1 MHLSRPSATSI
12 IASLALFFALGG
24 TAVAA
29 HHYLITST
37 SQIKPSVLKALRG
50 KVGARGPA
58 GIAGAHGTAGAEGP
72 TGSPGK
78 EGRQGPAGPGT
89 SVVAGPGTSV
99 VARVRSVAPV
109 ETTSTEAG
117 NPTLASDPLT
127 AANWTQHA
135 NELDQL
141 VGQFTVSLPTEAS
154 CEASNP
160 SVAVEI
166 LLDGTL
172 VGGAAASTGAT
183 PRTETV
189 SIGWTKKE
197 PIGGAFSNNWPENA
211 SPWLYEPGTDTS
223 HTLTAQVADVCNP
236 TAGVHAKIQSISVDV
251 LGVG

>member
-37 SQIKPSVLKALRG
+37 SQLKPSVLKALRG
-50 KVGARGPA
+50 NVGAKGPA
-58 GIAGAHGTAGAEGP
+58 GLAGAKGTAGQAGP
-72 TGSPGK
+72 AGEKGSPGSPGK
-78 EGRQGPAGPGT
+78 EGQQGPP
-89 SVVAGPGTSV
+89 GPGTSV
-99 VARVRSVAPV
+99 VARVRSGAPV

-117 NPTLASDPLT
+117 NPTFASDPLT
-127 AANWTQHA
+127 TANWTQHA

-141 VGQFTVSLPTEAS
+141 VGQLTVSLPTEAS

-172 VGGAAASTGAT
+172 VGGATASTGAT

-197 PIGGAFSNNWPENA
+197 PMGGAFSDSWPAENV
-211 SPWLYEPGTDTS
+211 SPWLYEPGVDTS
-223 HTLTAQVADVCNP
+223 HTLTAQVADICNP
-236 TAGVHAKIQSISVDV
+236 PAGVHAKIQSISVDV
-251 LGVG
+251 SGVS